1 MFLQNS
7 QGLPTKTP
15 DYGLFERNSRWH
27 GFCIIFV
34 PTTFEDLTGSLKL
47 LVEGAHN
54 TETRTMQDN
63 LRLSRLA
70 YPRAT
75 LITVISLSLLI
86 LSVGLFADTSTEP
99 LAMAELLANNG
110 LLKQLT
116 STFS

>member
-1 MFLQNS
+1 MRTQISRYKRVRLIDWPIKRS
-7 QGLPTKTP
+7 TRKQGKM
-15 DYGLFERNSRWH
+15 
-27 GFCIIFV
+27 
-34 PTTFEDLTGSLKL
+34 K
-47 LVEGAHN
+47 
-54 TETRTMQDN
+54 DN

-86 LSVGLFADTSTEP
+86 LSVGLSADTSTEP
-99 LAMAELLANNG
+99 LAVAELLANNG

>member
-1 MFLQNS
+1 MAYLREIQI
-7 QGLPTKTP
+7 GMA
-15 DYGLFERNSRWH
+15 
-27 GFCIIFV
+27 FV
-34 PTTFEDLTGSLKL
+34 LCLYQQHLRILTGSLRSL
-47 LVEGAHN
+47 ADGAHN
-54 TETRTMQDN
+54 TETRKMLKN

>member
-1 MFLQNS
+1 MN
-7 QGLPTKTP
+7 
-15 DYGLFERNSRWH
+15 
-27 GFCIIFV
+27 
-34 PTTFEDLTGSLKL
+34 
-47 LVEGAHN
+47 
-54 TETRTMQDN
+54 DN

-86 LSVGLFADTSTEP
+86 LSLGLLADAGTEP
-99 LAMAELLANNG
+99 LAITELLANNG

>member
-1 MFLQNS
+1 MRTQISRYKRVRLIDWPIKRS
-7 QGLPTKTP
+7 TRKQGKM
-15 DYGLFERNSRWH
+15 
-27 GFCIIFV
+27 
-34 PTTFEDLTGSLKL
+34 K
-47 LVEGAHN
+47 
-54 TETRTMQDN
+54 DN

-75 LITVISLSLLI
+75 LITVSSLSLLI

-99 LAMAELLANNG
+99 LAVAELLANNG

>member
-1 MFLQNS
+1 M
-7 QGLPTKTP
+7 K
-15 DYGLFERNSRWH
+15 
-27 GFCIIFV
+27 
-34 PTTFEDLTGSLKL
+34 
-47 LVEGAHN
+47 
-54 TETRTMQDN
+54 DN

-86 LSVGLFADTSTEP
+86 LSVGLLADAGTEP
-99 LAMAELLANNG
+99 LAITELLAKNG

>member
-1 MFLQNS
+1 
-7 QGLPTKTP
+7 
-15 DYGLFERNSRWH
+15 
-27 GFCIIFV
+27 
-34 PTTFEDLTGSLKL
+34 
-47 LVEGAHN
+47 
-54 TETRTMQDN
+54 MQDN

-86 LSVGLFADTSTEP
+86 LSVGLFADISTEP
-99 LAMAELLANNG
+99 LAMAELLANNV